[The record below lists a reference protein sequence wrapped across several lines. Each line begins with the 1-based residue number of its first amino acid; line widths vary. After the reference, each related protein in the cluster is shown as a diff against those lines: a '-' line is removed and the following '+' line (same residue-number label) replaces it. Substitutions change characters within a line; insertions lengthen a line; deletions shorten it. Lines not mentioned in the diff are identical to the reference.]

1 MIVIERIIQKIHP
14 EKWSALEEIEKK
26 YTEVET
32 GLGFPPKKRFRC
44 LMGQH
49 DSNTLI
55 IERQWESL
63 AAMEAAYEKAF
74 VNPEHQALTQESAAI
89 IQSGQYEVLMP
100 LP

>member
-1 MIVIERIIQKIHP
+1 MIVVEQIIQKIHP
-14 EKWSALEEIEKK
+14 DKWAALEEIEKK
-26 YTEVET
+26 FTEVET
-32 GLGFPPKKRFRC
+32 SLGFPPKKRFRC
-44 LMGQH
+44 MIGQH

-74 VNPEHQALTQESAAI
+74 AHPEHQALAQESAAI
-89 IQSGQYEVLMP
+89 IASGQYEILMP